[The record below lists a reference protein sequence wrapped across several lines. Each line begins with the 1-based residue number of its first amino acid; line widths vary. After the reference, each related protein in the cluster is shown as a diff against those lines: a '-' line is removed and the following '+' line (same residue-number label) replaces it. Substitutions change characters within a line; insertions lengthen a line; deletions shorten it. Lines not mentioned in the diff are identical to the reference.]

1 MQKHK
6 KILKRALLVI
16 VLVFVAFFGFREIMS
31 FVPDSDSV
39 DTDSY
44 DVQRRETQTLKT
56 TDGATCGSSEEMN
69 GHYGP
74 KVSFD
79 VSSRTATITVKNG
92 SFKVTSVSDQS
103 ILVDDPTTL
112 GVVSR
117 NNPMVIRYG
126 NFSGDVVLHFV
137 LAETD
142 DKCLSYDELYS

>member
-1 MQKHK
+1 MR
-6 KILKRALLVI
+6 LADL
-16 VLVFVAFFGFREIMS
+16 
-31 FVPDSDSV
+31 P
-39 DTDSY
+39 
-44 DVQRRETQTLKT
+44 
-56 TDGATCGSSEEMN
+56 EEMN

-142 DKCLSYDELYS
+142 DKCLSYDEATEINSAGQKVGTYEFDLTLQLKAQQETPKK